1 MGGGLTNLWAI
12 LLKQETYRRPLKLSS
27 FLMSFCYSAV
37 MDVFLLSCNYLFS
50 LCECGIW
57 PKVSLQFCF
66 SLFQFWIFGERK
78 STWPERLKYNDYR
91 FMYRQIPF
99 SCNHLQTTVDVMFP
113 TETSLNDFFF
123 FFSVW
128 RYQESNSVL
137 CISGPFTEQIDVGL
151 CFFYMWGLFCRW
163 NTRDLHLR
171 AERIWW
177 FFCLGYNFSC
187 FTLPLYMKPHGCRRW
202 RCQPVPETFSTLLYS
217 SLLSCTVVERM
228 CCTYR
233 WVIL

>member
-27 FLMSFCYSAV
+27 FLLSFCYSAV

-57 PKVSLQFCF
+57 PKVSLQLCF

-91 FMYRQIPF
+91 FMYRQTAF

-113 TETSLNDFFF
+113 TETSLNDFSF
-123 FFSVW
+123 FFS
-128 RYQESNSVL
+128 
-137 CISGPFTEQIDVGL
+137 
-151 CFFYMWGLFCRW
+151 FFFRFGGIKEVIVSYAF
-163 NTRDLHLR
+163 RDHLLNR
-171 AERIWW
+171 LMLD
-177 FFCLGYNFSC
+177 C
-187 FTLPLYMKPHGCRRW
+187 
-202 RCQPVPETFSTLLYS
+202 VS
-217 SLLSCTVVERM
+217 SICEVYFVDGTPGI
-228 CCTYR
+228 Y
-233 WVIL
+233 I